1 MQFERNLTQ
10 GDVRGIIFPDVFLH
24 IVGGP
29 FRMTAVFAFALPDQQ
44 DQQLMEIQSE
54 HGLAVQF
61 IAFEFPVE
69 GPDQGTDIPSRA
81 HDLPR
86 RGGFR
91 IELGREYLLHPER
104 IVQLFQFGRDH
115 RIVEEDIVKHD
126 LPSGNIPGGQFFRMD
141 DDQRIFAERDFPV
154 AGHEIA
160 AALGDEGDFP
170 ELPLEPSAQIE
181 IFRPVLRV
189 ADRERKVIAEKR
201 LALIISRLDPVLHRI
216 RILLIVRSIWNVI
229 YRIRLIFQ
237 AGCANWYGEYG
248 EYGEYGM
255 VRRAR
260 KTDNDPR
267 SGKIDDSLIPLLPF
281 LSHSLFSSSKA

>member
-1 MQFERNLTQ
+1 MAELRLVETAETFRSEMQFERDLSQRN
-10 GDVRGIIFPDVFLH
+10 VCSVIFPDVFLH

-29 FRMTAVFAFALPDQQ
+29 FRMTAVFAFALPDQEQ
-44 DQQLMEIQSE
+44 KQLMEIEPE

-61 IAFEFPVE
+61 IAFEF
-69 GPDQGTDIPSRA
+69 GMDSPDQGADPAARA

-86 RGGFR
+86 CGGFR

-115 RIVEEDIVKHD
+115 RIVEQDVVKHD

-141 DDQRIFAERDFPV
+141 DDQRIFAEREFPV

-189 ADRERKVIAEKR
+189 ADRERKVIAEK
-201 LALIISRLDPVLHRI
+201 
-216 RILLIVRSIWNVI
+216 
-229 YRIRLIFQ
+229 
-237 AGCANWYGEYG
+237 
-248 EYGEYGM
+248 
-255 VRRAR
+255 
-260 KTDNDPR
+260 
-267 SGKIDDSLIPLLPF
+267 
-281 LSHSLFSSSKA
+281 